1 MILSVFMT
9 MTRKPQCFA
18 TSDNTWMAMLY
29 KKNTN
34 SINVT
39 VPRLIVKKLGLRPGM
54 TAKLYI
60 EVADD
65 NADEEDP

>member
-1 MILSVFMT
+1 MGMV
-9 MTRKPQCFA
+9 RKPQCFA
-18 TSDNTWMAMLY
+18 TSDTTWMAVLY

-54 TAKLYI
+54 TARLTI
-60 EVADD
+60 EVVDD
-65 NADEEDP
+65 TPDTEAEG